1 LTITRVT
8 LSVPSLTRSPATSSA
23 MSTDEPS
30 ARVTYVSALP
40 KHGAS
45 STLLSSR
52 GGGDGLAGYLG
63 LGGGRI
69 GDGGGGDGGGDG
81 GCDGGKG

>member
-1 LTITRVT
+1 MR
-8 LSVPSLTRSPATSSA
+8 
-23 MSTDEPS
+23 
-30 ARVTYVSALP
+30 ALP

-63 LGGGRI
+63 LGGGLI
-69 GDGGGGDGGGDG
+69 GDGGGGDGGGAG